1 MRLKKLLVIALAA
14 VMSMSVA
21 VPALAVDSPEKEE
34 SSDSGSGS
42 SGGGGGGGGGGGAS
56 GAAPGK
62 SANASDAT
70 TGPGVSGAVGTTG
83 SDGSVGTV
91 LYGWQY
97 DANKGKWWYK
107 YNDSTWAVG
116 WANLYWKPAPDQDGY
131 YAWYHFDGNGW
142 MDTGFFHD
150 ADNRDYYLYPVSDG
164 TMGRMVTG
172 DYTVDGV
179 TYSFETEAGQYQGHL
194 KNILR

>member
-1 MRLKKLLVIALAA
+1 MRLKKFVVVALAA
-14 VMSMSVA
+14 MMTLNFA
-21 VPALAVDSPEKEE
+21 APATAATSPKRHHNT
-34 SSDSGSGS
+34 
-42 SGGGGGGGGGGGAS
+42 SGGGGGGGGG
-56 GAAPGK
+56 APVG
-62 SANASDAT
+62 
-70 TGPGVSGAVGTTG
+70 SGAVGTTNASG
-83 SDGSVGTV
+83 AVGTV
-91 LYGWQY
+91 LYGWHY
-97 DANKGKWWYK
+97 VPEKDKWWYE
-107 YNDSTWAVG
+107 YNDHTWAVG
-116 WANLYWKPAPDQDGY
+116 WAKLYWKPFGASEGY
-131 YAWYHFDGNGW
+131 MAWYHFDSNGW